1 MLLLTIIDRIIT
13 FAKMPPKQML
23 HLRTLS
29 FDDICW
35 FYQILGDKRI
45 EKTVIPQPSNQQSPP
60 GDENS
65 HPLLEHEHLI
75 RIQVSCRTVQTA
87 RFWFRTCALKKTI
100 HQHLTNSHTFCFLLF
115 KPFFFKD
122 SETVGGVTCGRHL
135 FLKEICLIHKEIPLI
150 HHASWPWPQV
160 LSPNSPRLKG
170 PWLCETW
177 SPGKTHRRHVT
188 V

>member
-13 FAKMPPKQML
+13 FAKMPTKHML

-29 FDDICW
+29 FRDICW

-45 EKTVIPQPSNQQSPP
+45 EKPVLPQPSNQQSAP

-87 RFWFRTCALKKTI
+87 RFLVQNMCVEKKN
-100 HQHLTNSHTFCFLLF
+100 HQHLTVT
-115 KPFFFKD
+115 KPF
-122 SETVGGVTCGRHL
+122 GV
-135 FLKEICLIHKEIPLI
+135 LKF
-150 HHASWPWPQV
+150 
-160 LSPNSPRLKG
+160 
-170 PWLCETW
+170 
-177 SPGKTHRRHVT
+177 
-188 V
+188 

>member
-45 EKTVIPQPSNQQSPP
+45 EKTVIPQPSNQQSAT

-87 RFWFRTCALKKTI
+87 RFLVQNMCVEKNI
-100 HQHLTNSHTFCFLLF
+100 HQHLTNGHKFLG
-115 KPFFFKD
+115 FF
-122 SETVGGVTCGRHL
+122 ETVFKIQKLLEFTCGKTFFLQRNL
-135 FLKEICLIHKEIPLI
+135 FDSQRDVEKNHP
-150 HHASWPWPQV
+150 HAPWNTQV

-170 PWLCETW
+170 PWGL
-177 SPGKTHRRHVT
+177 
-188 V
+188 